1 MPTKLHTRERQV
13 LGYLMQHLGDAPG
26 YSVWVESHG
35 NWYESNLAY
44 LEEVK
49 ANLEITPSELW
60 LQMLACY
67 TMLTDHLLK
76 GEQQV
81 DTTQV
86 TRVEVIG
93 EARLYTNNHC
103 KNVRVS
109 FQDNDR
115 TIKVFL
121 NSNSN
126 DNQPQN

>member
-1 MPTKLHTRERQV
+1 
-13 LGYLMQHLGDAPG
+13 MQHLGDAPG

-49 ANLEITPSELW
+49 ANLEITPEELW

-67 TMLTDHLLK
+67 TMLTDYLLK
-76 GEQQV
+76 REQQV

-86 TRVEVIG
+86 TRVEVIDENG
-93 EARLYTNNHC
+93 REYTNYHC
-103 KNVRVS
+103 NTVQVS
-109 FQDNDR
+109 FQDDNK

-121 NSNSN
+121 KNNKDANETLKSE
-126 DNQPQN
+126 